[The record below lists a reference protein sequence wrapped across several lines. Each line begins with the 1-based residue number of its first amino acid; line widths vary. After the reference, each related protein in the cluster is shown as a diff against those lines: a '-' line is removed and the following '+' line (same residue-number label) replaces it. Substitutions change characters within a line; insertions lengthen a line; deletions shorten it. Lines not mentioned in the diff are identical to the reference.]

1 MLRVDSHQHFWQYNK
16 EHFAWI
22 DSSMSVLQRDY
33 LPKELKEEQK
43 KLDFTGSIAV
53 QARQIEEETRWL
65 LELANDND
73 NVLGVVGWLDIQ
85 SDNFETV
92 LDSYLS
98 NPRFIGLRHIVQDEP
113 DDNFMLRDSFLRG
126 LAIMVDKKLPYDILV
141 FPKHLPVVKKVL
153 EKFPKHDFV
162 IDHLAKPNIKKNLI
176 KEWLNKMEEIAQF
189 SQLRVKLSGM
199 VTEADWHYWKTEDF
213 IPYLDAMYRLF
224 GEDRLMIGSDWPVC
238 KLASEYEHTMN
249 IVLQWIERFPI
260 STQEK
265 ILGSNASI
273 FYKLPLSS

>member
-1 MLRVDSHQHFWQYNK
+1 MLRIDSHQHFWQYNK
-16 EHFAWI
+16 EHFAWM
-22 DSSMSVLQRDY
+22 DSSMGVLQRDY
-33 LPKELKEEQK
+33 LPKELKKEQE

-65 LELANDND
+65 LELANDNE
-73 NVLGVVGWLDIQ
+73 NILGVVGWLDIQ

-92 LDSYLS
+92 LDSYLP
-98 NPRFIGLRHIVQDEP
+98 NPHFVGLRHIVQDEP
-113 DDNFMLRDSFLRG
+113 DDNFMLKDNFLRG

-141 FPKHLPVVKKVL
+141 FPKHLPVVKKIL

-176 KEWLNKMEEIAQF
+176 KEWQEDMKEVAQF

-199 VTEADWHYWKTEDF
+199 VTEADWFHWKTEDF
-213 IPYLDAMYRLF
+213 TPYLDAMYHLF

-238 KLASEYEHTMN
+238 KLASEYEPTMN
-249 IVLQWIERFPI
+249 IVLQWIEKFPI

-265 ILGSNASI
+265 ILGSNAAT
-273 FYKLPLSS
+273 FYQLSLS